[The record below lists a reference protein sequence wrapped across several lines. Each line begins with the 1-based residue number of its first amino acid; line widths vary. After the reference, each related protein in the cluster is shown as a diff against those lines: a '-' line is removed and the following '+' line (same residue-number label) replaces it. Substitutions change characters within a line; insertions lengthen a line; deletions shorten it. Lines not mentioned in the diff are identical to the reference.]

1 MEISNNGRAADLA
14 KILLGVQETDRT
26 HNKKTASQQTQSQDR
41 VQISERAKEL
51 QRLRAAAEQPDTERD
66 ARVGQIQQSV
76 EGGTYTV
83 DGLHDPSRSD
93 GRGAVVGHTGGRLLR
108 WYVLVGRI
116 PIVEEEARCRLCHKL
131 SLLSSMC

>member
-26 HNKKTASQQTQSQDR
+26 HHKKTASQQTQSQDR

-83 DGLHDPSRSD
+83 DGKKVADSMIRHVLTD
-93 GRGAVVGHTGGRLLR
+93 AVL
-108 WYVLVGRI
+108 
-116 PIVEEEARCRLCHKL
+116 
-131 SLLSSMC
+131 

>member
-51 QRLRAAAEQPDTERD
+51 QRLRAAAEQPDAERD

-83 DGLHDPSRSD
+83 DGKKVADSMIRHVLAD
-93 GRGAVVGHTGGRLLR
+93 AVL
-108 WYVLVGRI
+108 
-116 PIVEEEARCRLCHKL
+116 
-131 SLLSSMC
+131 

>member
-26 HNKKTASQQTQSQDR
+26 QNKKSVSQTTQSQDR

-51 QRLRAAAEQPDTERD
+51 QRLRAAAEQPDQERD

-76 EGGTYTV
+76 EGGTYNV
-83 DGLHDPSRSD
+83 DGKKVADAIIRNVLTD
-93 GRGAVVGHTGGRLLR
+93 AVL
-108 WYVLVGRI
+108 
-116 PIVEEEARCRLCHKL
+116 
-131 SLLSSMC
+131 

>member
-26 HNKKTASQQTQSQDR
+26 HNKKNASQGTQSHDR

-76 EGGTYTV
+76 EGGTYNV
-83 DGLHDPSRSD
+83 DGKKVADAIIRNVLTY
-93 GRGAVVGHTGGRLLR
+93 AVL
-108 WYVLVGRI
+108 
-116 PIVEEEARCRLCHKL
+116 
-131 SLLSSMC
+131 

>member
-51 QRLRAAAEQPDTERD
+51 QRLRASAEQPDKERD

-76 EGGTYTV
+76 EGGTYNV
-83 DGLHDPSRSD
+83 DGKKVADAMIRHVLTD
-93 GRGAVVGHTGGRLLR
+93 AVL
-108 WYVLVGRI
+108 
-116 PIVEEEARCRLCHKL
+116 
-131 SLLSSMC
+131 

>member
-26 HNKKTASQQTQSQDR
+26 QNKKSVSQATQSQDR

-51 QRLRAAAEQPDTERD
+51 QRLRAAAEQPDHERD

-76 EGGTYTV
+76 EGGTYNV
-83 DGLHDPSRSD
+83 DGKKVADAIIRNVLTD
-93 GRGAVVGHTGGRLLR
+93 AVL
-108 WYVLVGRI
+108 
-116 PIVEEEARCRLCHKL
+116 
-131 SLLSSMC
+131 

>member
-26 HNKKTASQQTQSQDR
+26 HSKKNASQSTPSQDR

-51 QRLRAAAEQPDTERD
+51 QRLRAAAEQPDHERD

-76 EGGTYTV
+76 EGGTYNV
-83 DGLHDPSRSD
+83 DGKKVADAIIRNVLTD
-93 GRGAVVGHTGGRLLR
+93 AVL
-108 WYVLVGRI
+108 
-116 PIVEEEARCRLCHKL
+116 
-131 SLLSSMC
+131 

>member
-26 HNKKTASQQTQSQDR
+26 QNKKSVSQTTQSQDR

-51 QRLRAAAEQPDTERD
+51 QRLRAAAEEPDQARE

-76 EGGTYTV
+76 EGGTYNV
-83 DGLHDPSRSD
+83 DGKKVADAIIRNVLTD
-93 GRGAVVGHTGGRLLR
+93 AVL
-108 WYVLVGRI
+108 
-116 PIVEEEARCRLCHKL
+116 
-131 SLLSSMC
+131 

>member
-26 HNKKTASQQTQSQDR
+26 HNKKNASQATQSQDR

-51 QRLRAAAEQPDTERD
+51 QRLRAAAEQPDHERD

-76 EGGTYTV
+76 EGGTYNV
-83 DGLHDPSRSD
+83 DGKKVADAIIRNVLTD
-93 GRGAVVGHTGGRLLR
+93 AVL
-108 WYVLVGRI
+108 
-116 PIVEEEARCRLCHKL
+116 
-131 SLLSSMC
+131 